1 MKRALSLVL
10 AVLLA
15 VFLVAC
21 GQTPTDESPAE
32 SQTPET
38 APARTAAPAEPVSF
52 YTMGSTFNAGT
63 CFYELLPQQLG
74 YYLVAKTD
82 YATAT
87 RCILCSV
94 PGCTH
99 DSESCPAWFPGSG
112 LEGSLFTVGED
123 VYLYHHAPANLYT
136 GSWEAYRAEHQAPV
150 QDGQKAGLTEE
161 DLTTY
166 SRNCYAEASTPACLY
181 RIAADGSGR
190 ERIDFSRQLPNL
202 ALSWCD
208 GTALYGS
215 ITERSGNTTGYRV
228 SLKNGDVTTFA
239 MMPYEWI
246 IGAQGDRLLV
256 SRTVTD
262 VPLPDPDTEGW
273 DVYTAILQNSTV
285 EFSWLNPNDGT
296 RETVLERPHDG
307 SVDGAADFRGVVGGK
322 LYFMR
327 SGQDP
332 ESDGLLAF
340 DSDTGQWLAVCDP
353 LPHAALNLRSVPV
366 ACAPDS
372 AERQSR
378 YLRLEGSDVWQGIN
392 LCWILDETSGAA
404 FQIKQ
409 PLEGNPYQSVVEVR
423 ALTDD
428 GRFLL
433 HTAQTDSGVEP
444 LSAYGLVDLRVAY
457 ESALIDAEAF
467 LQGSTDYTPV
477 TNAE

>member
-1 MKRALSLVL
+1 MKRLLSRMLAATLALSL
-10 AVLLA
+10 A
-15 VFLVAC
+15 AC
-21 GQTPTDESPAE
+21 GQAPADESQAAP
-32 SQTPET
+32 QTPET
-38 APARTAAPAEPVSF
+38 APAQSAALSEPTSF
-52 YTMGSTFNAGT
+52 YTTGSTFNTGT

-87 RCILCSV
+87 RRILCSV

-99 DSESCPAWFPGSG
+99 DSESCPAWFPGTG
-112 LEGSLFTVGED
+112 LEGSLFAAGED
-123 VYLYHHAPANLYT
+123 VYLYHRAPTDLYT
-136 GSWEAYRAEHQAPV
+136 GSWEAYRAEQGASVPEE
-150 QDGQKAGLTEE
+150 QKAGLTEE

-166 SRNCYAEASTPACLY
+166 YRNGYAEASTPACLY

-215 ITERSGNTTGYRV
+215 ITEHSGNTTGYRV
-228 SLKNGDVTTFA
+228 SLTNGEVTTFA

-246 IGAQGDRLLV
+246 VGAQGDRLLT

-273 DVYTAILQNSTV
+273 DVYTAVLQSSTV
-285 EFSWLNPNDGT
+285 EFAWLDPTDGA

-307 SVDGAADFRGVVGGK
+307 SVDGAADFRGVADGK

-332 ESDGLLAF
+332 EGDGLLAF
-340 DSDTGQWLAVCDP
+340 DPAAGQWLEVCVP
-353 LPHAALNLRSVPV
+353 LPHAALDLRSVPA

-392 LCWILDETSGAA
+392 LCWILDGKSGAT
-404 FQIKQ
+404 FQIQQ
-409 PLEGNPYQSVVEVR
+409 PLEGNPHQSVVEVR

-433 HTAQTDSGVEP
+433 HTAQKDSGVEP
-444 LSAYGLVDLRVAY
+444 LSAYGLVDLRVTY
-457 ESALIDAEAF
+457 DSGLIPVDAF
-467 LQGSTDYTPV
+467 LQGSADYTPV
-477 TNAE
+477 TVE

>member
-1 MKRALSLVL
+1 MKGLLSLTL
-10 AVLLA
+10 AALLA
-15 VFLVAC
+15 VSLAAC
-21 GQTPTDESPAE
+21 GQTPAGESPAA
-32 SQTPET
+32 SRTPET
-38 APARTAAPAEPVSF
+38 APAQTGLPAEPTSF
-52 YTMGSTFNAGT
+52 YTMGSTFNTGA

-74 YYLVAKTD
+74 YYLVAETD

-87 RCILCSV
+87 RRILCSV

-99 DSESCPAWFPGSG
+99 DSESCPAWFPGTG
-112 LEGSLFTVGED
+112 LEGSLFTAGED
-123 VYLYHHAPANLYT
+123 VYLYHRAPAHLYT
-136 GSWEAYRAEHQAPV
+136 GSWEAYRAEYGDSVQGGQA
-150 QDGQKAGLTEE
+150 AGLTQEA
-161 DLTTY
+161 LTAY

-215 ITERSGNTTGYRV
+215 ITEDSGNTTGYRV
-228 SLKNGDVTTFA
+228 SLENGEVTTFA
-239 MMPYEWI
+239 MMPYEQI
-246 IGAQGDRLLV
+246 IGAQGRRLLT

-262 VPLPDPDTEGW
+262 VPLPDPDLEGW
-273 DVYTAILQNSTV
+273 DVYTAVLQNSKV
-285 EFSWLNPNDGT
+285 EFAWLNPDDGT

-307 SVDGAADFRGVVGGK
+307 SVDGAADFRGVADGK

-332 ESDGLLAF
+332 EPDGVLAF
-340 DSDTGQWLAVCDP
+340 DAATGQWGEVCVP
-353 LPHAALNLRSVPV
+353 LPHAALNLRSVPT

-372 AERQSR
+372 AERQNR

-392 LCWILDETSGAA
+392 LCWILDSENGTA
-404 FQIKQ
+404 FQVQQ
-409 PLEGNPYQSVVEVR
+409 PLTGNPYQSVVEVR

-444 LSAYGLVDLRVAY
+444 LSAYGLVDLRVNY
-457 ESALIDAEAF
+457 ESGLIPVEAF

-477 TNAE
+477 TVN